1 MPPNYFSSKNLANYL
16 AFFLPKVRPH
26 GKNTVALKCKMGHNH
41 SGFLGIPGGWRQHL
55 GKKVRRWPKMGNWGP
70 IRGGGGSA
78 FSGAAGG
85 TARLFMSR

>member
-1 MPPNYFSSKNLANYL
+1 MSDHLDVVGPLVTKEYEC
-16 AFFLPKVRPH
+16 
-26 GKNTVALKCKMGHNH
+26 KNTVALKCKMGHNH